1 MTMTLLKIC
10 ALLLVLSVAL
20 HQSTGRTVCGP
31 ALDAVLSTICVNGFN
46 TKFKKSMEWD
56 DLGSNAL
63 EDELVFPYARFP
75 FLAEIHGGQV
85 NALAK
90 TRRHRDTAL
99 IGVYDECCNKGCTYN
114 EIFSYCNRLKTQD

>member
-1 MTMTLLKIC
+1 MTLLKIC

-20 HQSTGRTVCGP
+20 HESTGRTVCGP

-75 FLAEIHGGQV
+75 FLSEIHGGQV
-85 NALAK
+85 NTLAK
-90 TRRHRDTAL
+90 TRRHRDTVL
-99 IGVYDECCNKGCTYN
+99 TGVYDECCNKGCTYN
-114 EIFSYCNRLKTQD
+114 EIFSYCNRLKAQD